1 MYIARQYI
9 YQTCLPEIGYLM
21 YSFVCL
27 YTNSMSVNVKISWL
41 GSVATL

>member
-21 YSFVCL
+21 YSFVR
-27 YTNSMSVNVKISWL
+27 TKSISVNVKISWL
-41 GSVATL
+41 ASVATL